1 MSYGEKKYENAVLY
15 LLEQLGYTRYY
26 GPDDNEVRT

>member
-1 MSYGEKKYENAVLY
+1 MICTEANHENTVIY

-26 GPDDNEVRT
+26 GPDAK

>member
-1 MSYGEKKYENAVLY
+1 MICTEANHENTVIY

-26 GPDDNEVRT
+26 GPYSCEEKS